1 MARLSFISIV
11 LILTTGCDAVTDRQ
25 ADANKPGSGH
35 RRDTVMFF
43 SLPGR
48 TSTGFRYTR
57 VSDPGNLN
65 REARE
70 YLRHAS
76 VAIGEPGL
84 PATILIDRVGKEEA
98 IVIYYLAPDRSRGW
112 VVQMDSFGQPR
123 RFRVARQADLVMPM
137 APTPAEPLVLLAR
150 PDRANLALED
160 LDAAARQYLSSRVP
174 AFDRT
179 RGDKVFRLY
188 FEEILDT
195 LTYLEDDGYHGIAV
209 RFTRDGTPVGHAFQ
223 VEPD

>member
-25 ADANKPGSGH
+25 ADANKGGSG
-35 RRDTVMFF
+35 RRRKTVMFF
-43 SLPGR
+43 SLPGC
-48 TSTGFRYTR
+48 TSTGVRYTR
-57 VSDPGNLN
+57 VSDPVNLD

-70 YLRHAS
+70 FLTHSS

-84 PATILIDRVGKEEA
+84 LATILIDRMEEA
-98 IVIYYLAPDRSRGW
+98 IVIHYLAPDRSRGW
-112 VVQMDSFGQPR
+112 VVDMDSFGHPR
-123 RFRVARQADLVMPM
+123 SSREARQVDLGMPM
-137 APTPAEPLVLLAR
+137 APSPAEPIVLLSR
-150 PDRANLALED
+150 LDRANLPLED
-160 LDAAARQYLSSRVP
+160 LDAAARHYLSLREP
-174 AFDRT
+174 EFDLT
-179 RGDKVFRLY
+179 RSDKVFRIY
-188 FEEILDT
+188 FEEDTLDA